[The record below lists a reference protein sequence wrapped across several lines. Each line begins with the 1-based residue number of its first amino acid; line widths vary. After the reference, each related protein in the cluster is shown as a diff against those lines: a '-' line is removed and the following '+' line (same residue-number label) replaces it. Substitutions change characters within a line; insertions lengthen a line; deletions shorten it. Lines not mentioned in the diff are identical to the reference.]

1 MVGCTNMPKLN
12 IPVPSLNKVVRIV
25 CLYKQKIW
33 LCGRWG
39 KNDHEAGKVDIPCEA
54 EMRLRET
61 IDKCIGRAFSRVHG
75 ADLKS
80 LRFCMKYMYE
90 RMGERRLVYLFLINA
105 DKEPDVTACT
115 GKPWTIG
122 QIESNLGLNYFSDYF
137 EYEFPHLRMLVDVWK
152 KYGGG

>member
-1 MVGCTNMPKLN
+1 M
-12 IPVPSLNKVVRIV
+12 
-25 CLYKQKIW
+25 
-33 LCGRWG
+33 
-39 KNDHEAGKVDIPCEA
+39 
-54 EMRLRET
+54 
-61 IDKCIGRAFSRVHG
+61 HG

-105 DKEPDVTACT
+105 DKEPDVTT
-115 GKPWTIG
+115 GVGKPWTIG
-122 QIESNLGLNYFSDYF
+122 QIESNLGHNYFSDYF